1 VETVLCDKGERMSKD
16 VKLNI
21 PLEEQKKI
29 RKVVD
34 DMLPDEENWE
44 QIYHDSLI
52 KSHNVLI
59 KIKLLLSEYLGE
71 TTPDKDKTNQ

>member
-1 VETVLCDKGERMSKD
+1 MSKD